1 MYMDDYNWFFKG
13 WKIMRI
19 KNGLYDIY
27 ITYGKNTEKI
37 KAMEELGE
45 LYLALQ
51 KEDLENIY
59 EEVADVLNV
68 IEHIKTMY
76 NLNNTKILK
85 IRHNKVKREL
95 DRINARIE

>member
-1 MYMDDYNWFFKG
+1 
-13 WKIMRI
+13 MRL

-27 ITYGKNTEKI
+27 ITYGRDNQKL
-37 KAMEELGE
+37 KATEELNE
-45 LYLALQ
+45 LLQALE
-51 KEDLENIY
+51 KEDLDNIY

-68 IEHIKTMY
+68 IEHIKTIY
-76 NLNNTKILK
+76 NLDNKKILK

>member
-1 MYMDDYNWFFKG
+1 
-13 WKIMRI
+13 MRI

-45 LYLALQ
+45 LYQALQ

-76 NLNNTKILK
+76 NLDNKKILK

>member
-1 MYMDDYNWFFKG
+1 
-13 WKIMRI
+13 MRL

-68 IEHIKTMY
+68 IEHIKIIY

>member
-1 MYMDDYNWFFKG
+1 
-13 WKIMRI
+13 MRI

-51 KEDLENIY
+51 KEDIENIY

-76 NLNNTKILK
+76 NLNNKKILK
-85 IRHNKVKREL
+85 IRHDKVKREL

>member
-1 MYMDDYNWFFKG
+1 
-13 WKIMRI
+13 MRI

-37 KAMEELGE
+37 KAMEELTE
-45 LYLALQ
+45 LYHALEI
-51 KEDLENIY
+51 EDIENIY

-68 IEHIKTMY
+68 IEHIKTIY
-76 NLNNTKILK
+76 NLDNKKILK
-85 IRHNKVKREL
+85 IRHDKVKREL

>member
-1 MYMDDYNWFFKG
+1 
-13 WKIMRI
+13 MRL

-37 KAMEELGE
+37 KAMEELSE
-45 LYLALQ
+45 LYHALEI
-51 KEDLENIY
+51 EDIENIY
-59 EEVADVLNV
+59 EEVADVLNI

>member
-1 MYMDDYNWFFKG
+1 
-13 WKIMRI
+13 MRI

-37 KAMEELGE
+37 KAMEELTE
-45 LYLALQ
+45 LYHALEI
-51 KEDLENIY
+51 EDIENIY

-85 IRHNKVKREL
+85 IRHDKVKREL
-95 DRINARIE
+95 NRINARIE

>member
-1 MYMDDYNWFFKG
+1 
-13 WKIMRI
+13 MRL

-37 KAMEELGE
+37 KAMEELSE
-45 LYLALQ
+45 LYHALEI
-51 KEDLENIY
+51 EDIENIY

-76 NLNNTKILK
+76 NLNNGKILK
-85 IRHNKVKREL
+85 IRHDKVKREL

>member
-1 MYMDDYNWFFKG
+1 
-13 WKIMRI
+13 MRL

-45 LYLALQ
+45 LYQALQ

-85 IRHNKVKREL
+85 IRHDKVKREL

>member
-1 MYMDDYNWFFKG
+1 
-13 WKIMRI
+13 MRI

-27 ITYGKNTEKI
+27 ITYGKNTEKQ
-37 KAMEELGE
+37 KAIEELEE
-45 LYLALQ
+45 LYLAIR
-51 KEDLENIY
+51 KDDIENIY

-68 IEHIKTMY
+68 IEHVKTMY
-76 NLNNTKILK
+76 NLDNKKILK

>member
-1 MYMDDYNWFFKG
+1 
-13 WKIMRI
+13 MRI
-19 KNGLYDIY
+19 KYGLYDIY
-27 ITYGKNTEKI
+27 ISYGKNTEKI

-76 NLNNTKILK
+76 NLDNKKILK

>member
-1 MYMDDYNWFFKG
+1 
-13 WKIMRI
+13 MRL

-27 ITYGKNTEKI
+27 ITYGRNTQKL

-51 KEDLENIY
+51 SEDIENIY

-68 IEHIKTMY
+68 IEHIKILY
-76 NLNNTKILK
+76 NLDNKKILK
-85 IRHNKVKREL
+85 IRHDKVKREL
-95 DRINARIE
+95 NRINARIE

>member
-1 MYMDDYNWFFKG
+1 
-13 WKIMRI
+13 MRI

-37 KAMEELGE
+37 KAMEELTE
-45 LYLALQ
+45 LYHALEI
-51 KEDLENIY
+51 EDIENIY

-85 IRHNKVKREL
+85 IRHDKVKREL

>member
-1 MYMDDYNWFFKG
+1 
-13 WKIMRI
+13 MRL

-27 ITYGKNTEKI
+27 ITYGRNKEKI

-68 IEHIKTMY
+68 IEHIKTIY
-76 NLNNTKILK
+76 NLDNKKILK

>member
-1 MYMDDYNWFFKG
+1 
-13 WKIMRI
+13 MRI

-27 ITYGKNTEKI
+27 VTYGRQNQKI

-45 LYLALQ
+45 LYHALET
-51 KEDLENIY
+51 EDIENIY

-68 IEHIKTMY
+68 IEHIKTIY
-76 NLNNTKILK
+76 NLDNKKILK
-85 IRHNKVKREL
+85 LRHYKVQREL

>member
-1 MYMDDYNWFFKG
+1 
-13 WKIMRI
+13 MRL

-45 LYLALQ
+45 LYHALEI
-51 KEDLENIY
+51 EDIENIY

-68 IEHIKTMY
+68 
-76 NLNNTKILK
+76 L
-85 IRHNKVKREL
+85 
-95 DRINARIE
+95 

>member
-1 MYMDDYNWFFKG
+1 
-13 WKIMRI
+13 MRL

-27 ITYGKNTEKI
+27 TTYGRNKEKI

-68 IEHIKTMY
+68 IEHIKTIY

-85 IRHNKVKREL
+85 IRRNKVKREL

>member
-1 MYMDDYNWFFKG
+1 
-13 WKIMRI
+13 MRI

-27 ITYGKNTEKI
+27 ITYGKNTQKL
-37 KAMEELGE
+37 KSMEELGE
-45 LYLALQ
+45 LYHALES
-51 KEDLENIY
+51 EDLDNIY

-76 NLNNTKILK
+76 NLDNKKILK
-85 IRHNKVKREL
+85 IRHSKVQREL

>member
-1 MYMDDYNWFFKG
+1 
-13 WKIMRI
+13 MRL

-45 LYLALQ
+45 LYLAIQ

-76 NLNNTKILK
+76 KLNNKKI
-85 IRHNKVKREL
+85 
-95 DRINARIE
+95 

>member
-1 MYMDDYNWFFKG
+1 
-13 WKIMRI
+13 MRL

-45 LYLALQ
+45 LYQALQ

-95 DRINARIE
+95 NRINARIE

>member
-1 MYMDDYNWFFKG
+1 
-13 WKIMRI
+13 MRI

-27 ITYGKNTEKI
+27 ITYGKNTQKL
-37 KAMEELGE
+37 KATEELNE
-45 LYLALQ
+45 LLQALE
-51 KEDLENIY
+51 KEDLDNIY

-68 IEHIKTMY
+68 IEHIKTIY
-76 NLNNTKILK
+76 NLDNKKILK

>member
-1 MYMDDYNWFFKG
+1 
-13 WKIMRI
+13 MRI

-27 ITYGKNTEKI
+27 ITYGRQNQKI

-45 LYLALQ
+45 LHHALEI
-51 KEDLENIY
+51 EDIENIY

-68 IEHIKTMY
+68 IEHIKTIY
-76 NLNNTKILK
+76 NLDNKKILK
-85 IRHNKVKREL
+85 IRHYKVQREL

>member
-1 MYMDDYNWFFKG
+1 
-13 WKIMRI
+13 MRI

-51 KEDLENIY
+51 KEDIENIY

>member
-1 MYMDDYNWFFKG
+1 
-13 WKIMRI
+13 MRL

-37 KAMEELGE
+37 KAMEELTE
-45 LYLALQ
+45 LYHALEI
-51 KEDLENIY
+51 EDKENIY

-85 IRHNKVKREL
+85 IRHDKVKREL
-95 DRINARIE
+95 NRINARIE